1 MNVNDKWKMMVNKLS
16 SIDSLR
22 KEIEDNED
30 VNIEEIEIVGKGLN
44 GKILNNLVEV
54 ESFLREVIKESR
66 I

>member
-30 VNIEEIEIVGKGLN
+30 VNIEEIEIVEKGLN